1 MKMQYTTPSMKVMT
15 VDLDATL
22 LAGSIQAVD
31 ESGNNLEGLPGG
43 QPTETG
49 TTTSIEAD
57 SKSFSLWED

>member
-1 MKMQYTTPSMKVMT
+1 MKVMT

-22 LAGSIQAVD
+22 LAGSIQAID
-31 ESGNNLEGLPGG
+31 ESGNNLEGLSDG

-49 TTTSIEAD
+49 TTTSVEAD